1 MMVRHA
7 SENARLSF
15 LKTCRCCGTAYT
27 LMLDPQDLFDWHNG
41 EGFIQDLMPY
51 LSTGERELLISG
63 TCGRCFDEMFPEDV
77 DIEE

>member
-1 MMVRHA
+1 MI
-7 SENARLSF
+7 
-15 LKTCRCCGTAYT
+15 
-27 LMLDPQDLFDWHNG
+27 DPQDFFDWHNG